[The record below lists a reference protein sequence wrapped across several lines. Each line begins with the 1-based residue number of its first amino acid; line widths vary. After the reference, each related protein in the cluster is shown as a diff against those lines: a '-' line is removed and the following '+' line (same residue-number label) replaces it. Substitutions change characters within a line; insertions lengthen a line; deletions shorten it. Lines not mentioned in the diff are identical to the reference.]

1 MRFYYENWRNITGD
15 PSILDAV
22 HHCHI
27 EFLDGLNPVQSFC
40 KQSKFNPVEDK
51 VVNEEIKKLLEMQV
65 IKVVDHHPQ
74 EFISPIFVVP
84 KKNPGE
90 YRMILNLKKLNES
103 IPYCHFKMDTFESV
117 LKLVKP
123 GCYMASID
131 LRHAYY
137 SVFIAE
143 EDQVKLRFEKS
154 NVIYQFQCLP
164 NGIAFAPRLFTKIMK
179 PVYASLRV
187 RGYTNSGYIDDS
199 FLAGDTYNECKEN
212 VTETVQLMTDVGFMI
227 HKEKSV
233 LVPTKNL
240 TFLGNDI
247 DSENMIVT
255 LPKQKVMVLCVECI
269 AVYNKSQV
277 SIKIVARLLG
287 LMVSSLSAVEYGRLF
302 YRKIEREKIDALKR
316 SKGDFSH
323 KMLVTDDMR
332 VELKWWIDNL
342 LSQNRVIARGNSD
355 ITVTTDASTLGWAGS
370 CENKEIGGRW
380 SVDEAKHHINYL
392 EFLAASLSVRAFCRD
407 KHDVHVQ
414 VLSDNSCTVAY
425 IKNMGGCKSMLLNE
439 LANKL
444 WCWCIERSIWLS
456 ASYIPGKDNVSDHGS
471 RNFNENVEWKLNN
484 IIFQRICSLWG
495 VPSVDMFASRLN
507 KQLEKYVSWGPD
519 AEAFVVDAFSFD
531 WSKMFVYIFCPFS
544 VVAQV
549 LQKLSTDKAE
559 CIMILPG
566 WPTQNWWNRFLS
578 LLVDSPYI
586 IPVTPEVLQ
595 IPNTDKIHPLVNSL
609 NLVACRL
616 SGDPLKAE
624 KYQKSLPKLSCHHGN
639 RVLKNSMQC
648 TSKNGFTSVIRDSL
662 VQFKLL

>member
-1 MRFYYENWRNITGD
+1 M
-15 PSILDAV
+15 
-22 HHCHI
+22 
-27 EFLDGLNPVQSFC
+27 
-40 KQSKFNPVEDK
+40 EDK
-51 VVNEEIKKLLEMQV
+51 VVDEEIKKLLEMQV
-65 IKVVDHHPQ
+65 IRVVDHHPE

-123 GCYMASID
+123 DCYMASID

-154 NVIYQFQCLP
+154 NVIYQYQCLP
-164 NGIAFAPRLFTKIMK
+164 NGIAFAPRLFTKILK

-199 FLAGDTYNECKEN
+199 FLMGDTYNECMEN
-212 VTETVQLMTDVGFMI
+212 VTETVDLMTDVGFMI

-233 LVPTKNL
+233 LIPTKNL

-247 DSENMIVT
+247 HSDKMIVT
-255 LPKQKVMVLCVECI
+255 LPKQKVIVLCEECI
-269 AVYNKSQV
+269 SVYSRSYV
-277 SIKIVARLLG
+277 SIKVVARLLG
-287 LMVSSLSAVEYGRLF
+287 LMVSSLSAVEFGRLF
-302 YRKIEREKIDALKR
+302 YRNIEREKIDALKI
-316 SKGDFSH
+316 SKGDFSS
-323 KMLVTDDMR
+323 KMLVTDDMK

-342 LSQNRVIARGNSD
+342 SSQKRVIDRGNPE
-355 ITVTTDASTLGWAGS
+355 ITVTSDASTLGWAGR
-370 CENKEIGGRW
+370 CESQEIGGRW
-380 SVDEAKHHINYL
+380 SVDEAQHHINYL
-392 EFLAASLSVRAFCRD
+392 ELLAASLSVRAFCRD
-407 KHDVHVQ
+407 KHNVHVQ

-425 IKNMGGCKSMLLNE
+425 IRNMGGCKSMLLNE

-444 WCWCIERSIWLS
+444 WCWCIEKSIWLS

-471 RNFNENVEWKLNN
+471 RNFNDNVEWKLNEE
-484 IIFQRICSLWG
+484 IFHKICSLWG

-519 AEAFVVDAFSFD
+519 AEALVVDAFSCD
-531 WSKMFVYIFCPFS
+531 WSKMFMYIFCPFS
-544 VVAQV
+544 LVAHV
-549 LQKLSTDKAE
+549 LQKLNNDNAE
-559 CIMILPG
+559 CVMILPS
-566 WPTQNWWNRFLS
+566 WPTQNWWNNFLS

-586 IPVTPEVLQ
+586 IPVTPEVLY
-595 IPNTDKIHPLVNSL
+595 IPNTAKVHPLVNNL

-616 SGDPLKAE
+616 SGNPLKTE
-624 KYQKSLPKLSCHHGN
+624 KYQKSLPKLSCRLGSKA
-639 RVLKNSMQC
+639 LKSSIQF
-648 TSKNGFTSVIRDSL
+648 TSKNGFTSVIKDRV
-662 VQFKLL
+662 VQFRLI